1 MKVSIKTNQEINSM
15 RIAGKKLANVFS
27 RLKKEVRSG
36 ISTKDLDD
44 IAFSLIREEDAV
56 PLFFGYNGF
65 PASICT
71 SINEEVVHGI
81 PSVSRNLKE
90 GDILSIDIGLSYDHY
105 CADMA
110 ETIPVGNVS
119 EEDIKLIKTTKEA
132 LFLGLSQMRVNNRIG
147 DIGNAIESYVT
158 KKGFTVVLEYTGHGI
173 GRNMHEPPEIL
184 NYGKKKTGLLIRKGM
199 VFAVEPMVNIG
210 TWQTKILDNKWTVVT
225 KDGKK
230 SAHFEHTV
238 LVTDSDPEILT
249 FI

>member
-27 RLKKEVRSG
+27 RLKKEVKSG